1 MAISPAL
8 PLGFRRSITRNS
20 RHSGEFRRGFWTL
33 AAVLVYFRQRWR
45 QGVAG
50 IKVINRE
57 DQAPH
62 ERKTELPHWDTE
74 NDRPT

>member
-1 MAISPAL
+1 
-8 PLGFRRSITRNS
+8 
-20 RHSGEFRRGFWTL
+20 L